1 MRKEKK
7 ADPVK
12 NSEYWKERFQ
22 HMENARHES
31 SAGKIIEIQQQLEKA
46 QHAIEEKINAW
57 YQRFADNNN
66 LSLVDAQ
73 KQLNSK
79 ELKEFKWD
87 VNDYIKYGKENA
99 VDQRWMKELENASAR
114 VHISRLEQIKLQTQ
128 QYAET
133 AFGSYDDILD
143 NHIKDLYKHD
153 YYHTAYEIQK
163 GIGVGYGFAGLDE
176 EKLEKVIHKPWASD
190 GANFSD
196 RIWTNKQKLVNQ
208 LHTSLTQMCI
218 TGEGPDRVIREI
230 EKAMGSSKYQ
240 AGRLV
245 MTESAYFGSQAQKE
259 CFDELDVEKY
269 EIVATLDSHTS
280 DICQE
285 MDGKVFKMSEYE
297 AGVTA
302 PPFHVNC
309 RSCTCPHFDD
319 EFAGGECAAR
329 GEDGK
334 IYHVPAEMTYK
345 EWKETS
351 KNQAAAKAVYST
363 EPVYYDAKNDYSLH
377 IDTYSEKVNKG
388 LSKASETV
396 AKLGSEDRC
405 EHMYLVNLDTGNLD
419 YYETNGMPNEVGYR
433 FWKYIEEHKDEKFAF
448 IHNHN
453 TNTSFSEADLT
464 TMLRNKQV
472 PTMIAVTND
481 SVKYVAERK
490 KMLETTEFDLLY
502 KNDMDKLNKM
512 VRDDT
517 IMVAQRGRM
526 RETIIVDNL
535 IRDYT
540 KKGELLIYDGRKK

>member
-1 MRKEKK
+1 M
-7 ADPVK
+7 K

-22 HMENARHES
+22 QLENARHES
-31 SAGKIIEIQQQLEKA
+31 SAEKIIEIQEQIDKA
-46 QHAIEEKINAW
+46 QHAIDEKVNAW

-73 KQLNSK
+73 KLLNSK

-87 VNDYIKYGKENA
+87 VKDYIKYGKENA
-99 VDQRWMKELENASAR
+99 LNQQWMKELENASAR

-128 QYAET
+128 QYAEV
-133 AFGSYDDILD
+133 AFGSYNDILD
-143 NHIKDLYKHD
+143 NHIKDLYKQE
-153 YYHTAYEIQK
+153 YYHTAFEIQK
-163 GIGVGYGFAGLDE
+163 GIGVGYSFAGVNED
-176 EKLEKVIHKPWASD
+176 KLEKVISKPWASD

-218 TGEGPDRVIREI
+218 TGAGPDKAISEI
-230 EKAMGSSKYQ
+230 AKAMGSSKYQ

-245 MTESAYFGSQAQKE
+245 MTESAFFGSEAQKE
-259 CFDELDVEKY
+259 CFNELDVEKY
-269 EIVATLDSHTS
+269 EIVATLDGHTS

-297 AGVTA
+297 SGVTA

-319 EFAGGECAAR
+319 EFAGGERAAR

-334 IYHVPAEMTYK
+334 TYYVPADMTYK
-345 EWKETS
+345 EWKEAS
-351 KNQAAAKAVYST
+351 KKHAAAKAVYST

-388 LSKASETV
+388 LSKAAESV
-396 AKLGSEDRC
+396 AKLGSKDRC

-419 YYETNGMPNEVGYR
+419 FYETNGMPNEVGYK

-453 TNTSFSEADLT
+453 TNTSFSEADIRT
-464 TMLRNKQV
+464 VLREEQIPV
-472 PTMIAVTND
+472 MIAVTNNAI
-481 SVKYVAERK
+481 KYVAERK
-490 KMLETTEFDLLY
+490 KIVEETDFDVLY
-502 KNDMDKLNKM
+502 KKDMNELNKKIKDGTLM
-512 VRDDT
+512 
-517 IMVAQRGRM
+517 IAQRGLA
-526 RETIIVDNL
+526 REEIIVDNL

-540 KKGELLIYDGRKK
+540 KKGELVVYDGKKE

>member
-7 ADPVK
+7 AEPVK

-22 HMENARHES
+22 QMENARHES
-31 SAGKIIEIQQQLEKA
+31 SAEKIIEIQEQIDKA

-57 YQRFADNNN
+57 YQRFANNNN
-66 LSLVDAQ
+66 LPLVDAQ

-87 VNDYIKYGKENA
+87 VNDYIKYGKKNA

-128 QYAET
+128 QYAEA
-133 AFGSYDDILD
+133 AFGSYNDILD
-143 NHIKDLYKHD
+143 NHIKDLYKQD

-163 GIGVGYGFAGLDE
+163 GIGVGYSFAGVDE
-176 EKLEKVIHKPWASD
+176 DKLEKVINKPWASD

-218 TGEGPDRVIREI
+218 TGEGPDRAIKEI
-230 EKAMGSSKYQ
+230 AKAMGSSKYQ

-259 CFDELDVEKY
+259 CFNELDVEKY

-319 EFAGGECAAR
+319 EFAGGERAAR
-329 GEDGK
+329 DEDGK
-334 IYHVPAEMTYK
+334 TYHVPADMTYK
-345 EWKETS
+345 EWKETIVDGKTVVKANGFDII
-351 KNQAAAKAVYST
+351 KNITIDDFKDAALGKDIQPEILSVINDNCKDKGMFFNDVAIEKIPSEDGKKVLLQT
-363 EPVYYDAKNDYSLH
+363 EPYFGGQRVLTRLKINEDIFKGRSLSEINKQIEESPNILADNLQEAVWHENGHAKTYFNKTIDEVERINKELDNIHYD
-377 IDTYSEKVNKG
+377 E
-388 LSKASETV
+388 LSPTASQD
-396 AKLGSEDRC
+396 GSE
-405 EHMYLVNLDTGNLD
+405 LIA
-419 YYETNGMPNEVGYR
+419 EVEVLLRRGAEVPSEALEVYN
-433 FWKYIEEHKDEKFAF
+433 KYI
-448 IHNHN
+448 
-453 TNTSFSEADLT
+453 
-464 TMLRNKQV
+464 
-472 PTMIAVTND
+472 
-481 SVKYVAERK
+481 
-490 KMLETTEFDLLY
+490 
-502 KNDMDKLNKM
+502 
-512 VRDDT
+512 
-517 IMVAQRGRM
+517 G
-526 RETIIVDNL
+526 
-535 IRDYT
+535 
-540 KKGELLIYDGRKK
+540 G

>member
-1 MRKEKK
+1 MRKEKE
-7 ADPVK
+7 AELVK

-22 HMENARHES
+22 QMENARHKS
-31 SAGKIIEIQQQLEKA
+31 SAEKIIEIQQQLDKA

-57 YQRFADNNN
+57 YQRLADNNN

-133 AFGSYDDILD
+133 AFGSYNDILD

-163 GIGVGYGFAGLDE
+163 GIGVGYSFAGLDE
-176 EKLEKVIHKPWASD
+176 DKLEKVINKPWASD

-218 TGEGPDRVIREI
+218 TGEGPDRAIKEI
-230 EKAMGSSKYQ
+230 AKAMGSSKYQ

-309 RSCTCPHFDD
+309 RSCTCPYFDD
-319 EFAGGECAAR
+319 EFAGGERVAR
-329 GEDGK
+329 DEDGK
-334 IYHVPAEMTYK
+334 TYHVPADTTYK
-345 EWKETS
+345 QWKETIVDG
-351 KNQAAAKAVYST
+351 KNVVKANGSDIIKNITIDDFQDAALGKDIQPEILSVINDNCKDKGMFFNDVTIEKIPSEDGKKVLLQT
-363 EPVYYDAKNDYSLH
+363 EPYFGGQRVLTRLKINEDIFKGRSLSEINKQIEESPNILANNLQEAVWHENGHAKTYFNKTIDEVERINKELDNIHYD
-377 IDTYSEKVNKG
+377 E
-388 LSKASETV
+388 LSPTASQD
-396 AKLGSEDRC
+396 GSE
-405 EHMYLVNLDTGNLD
+405 LIA
-419 YYETNGMPNEVGYR
+419 EVEVLLRRGAEVPSEALEIYN
-433 FWKYIEEHKDEKFAF
+433 KYI
-448 IHNHN
+448 
-453 TNTSFSEADLT
+453 
-464 TMLRNKQV
+464 
-472 PTMIAVTND
+472 
-481 SVKYVAERK
+481 
-490 KMLETTEFDLLY
+490 
-502 KNDMDKLNKM
+502 
-512 VRDDT
+512 
-517 IMVAQRGRM
+517 G
-526 RETIIVDNL
+526 
-535 IRDYT
+535 
-540 KKGELLIYDGRKK
+540 G

>member
-1 MRKEKK
+1 M
-7 ADPVK
+7 K
-12 NSEYWKERFQ
+12 NSDYWKDRFQ
-22 HMENARHES
+22 QMEDARHES
-31 SAGKIIEIQQQLEKA
+31 SVEKIAEIEEQIDKA
-46 QHAIEEKINAW
+46 QHEIEEKINAW
-57 YQRFADNNN
+57 YQRFATNNN
-66 LSLVDAQ
+66 ISLVEAQ

-79 ELKEFKWD
+79 ELKELKWD
-87 VNDYIKYGKENA
+87 VNEYIKYGKENA
-99 VDQRWMKELENASAR
+99 VNQRWMRELENASAR
-114 VHISRLEQIKLQTQ
+114 VHISRLEQIKLHTQ
-128 QYAET
+128 QYAEV
-133 AFGSYDDILD
+133 AFKNYNDILD
-143 NHIKDLYKHD
+143 NHIRDLYKQD

-163 GIGVGYGFAGLDE
+163 GIGVGYSFAGVNED
-176 EKLEKVIHKPWASD
+176 KLEKVISKPWASD

-196 RIWTNKQKLVNQ
+196 RIWTNKSKLISQ

-218 TGEGPDRVIREI
+218 TGEGPDRAIKEI
-230 EKAMGSSKYQ
+230 AKAMGSSKYQ

-245 MTESAYFGSQAQKE
+245 MTESAYFGSQAQKD
-259 CFDELDVEKY
+259 CFKELDVEKY

-280 DICQE
+280 AICKE

-309 RSCTCPHFDD
+309 RSCTCPRFDD
-319 EFAGGECAAR
+319 EFAGGKRAAR
-329 GEDGK
+329 GGDGK
-334 IYHVPAEMTYK
+334 TYYVPADMTYK
-345 EWKETS
+345 EWKRAFN
-351 KNQAAAKAVYST
+351 NQAAAKAIYNN
-363 EPVYYDAKNDYSLH
+363 EPVYYNAKNDYSLH

-388 LSKASETV
+388 LSKASEAV
-396 AKLGSEDRC
+396 ARLGGEDGY

-419 YYETNGMPNEVGYR
+419 YYETNGMPNEVGYQ

-453 TNTSFSEADLT
+453 TNTSFSETDLI
-464 TMLRNKQV
+464 TMLRNKQI

-490 KMLETTEFDLLY
+490 KMLETTDFDLLY
-502 KNDMDKLNKM
+502 KEDMDKLNKM
-512 VRDDT
+512 VRDGT

-540 KKGELLIYDGRKK
+540 KKGELLIYDARKK

>member
-7 ADPVK
+7 AEPVK

-22 HMENARHES
+22 QMENARHES
-31 SAGKIIEIQQQLEKA
+31 SAEKIIEIQEQIDKA

-57 YQRFADNNN
+57 YQRFANNNN
-66 LSLVDAQ
+66 LPLVDAQ

-87 VNDYIKYGKENA
+87 VNDYIKYGKKNA

-128 QYAET
+128 QYAEA
-133 AFGSYDDILD
+133 AFGSYNDILD
-143 NHIKDLYKHD
+143 NHIKDLYKQD

-163 GIGVGYGFAGLDE
+163 GIGVGYSFAGVDE
-176 EKLEKVIHKPWASD
+176 DKLEKVINKPWASD

-218 TGEGPDRVIREI
+218 TGEGPDRAIKEI
-230 EKAMGSSKYQ
+230 AKAMGSSKYQ

-259 CFDELDVEKY
+259 CFNELDVEKY

-319 EFAGGECAAR
+319 EFAGGERAAR
-329 GEDGK
+329 DECGK
-334 IYHVPAEMTYK
+334 TYHVPADMTYK
-345 EWKETS
+345 EWKETIVDGKTVVKANGFDII
-351 KNQAAAKAVYST
+351 KNITIDDFKDAALGKDIQPEILSVINDNCKDKGMFFNDVAIEKIPSEDGKKVLLQT
-363 EPVYYDAKNDYSLH
+363 EPYFGGQRVLTRLKINEDIFKGRSLSEINKQIEESPNILADNLQEAVWHENGHAKTYFNKTIDEVERINKELDNIHYD
-377 IDTYSEKVNKG
+377 E
-388 LSKASETV
+388 LSPTASQD
-396 AKLGSEDRC
+396 GSE
-405 EHMYLVNLDTGNLD
+405 LIA
-419 YYETNGMPNEVGYR
+419 EVEVLLRRGAEVPSEALEIYN
-433 FWKYIEEHKDEKFAF
+433 KYI
-448 IHNHN
+448 
-453 TNTSFSEADLT
+453 
-464 TMLRNKQV
+464 
-472 PTMIAVTND
+472 
-481 SVKYVAERK
+481 
-490 KMLETTEFDLLY
+490 
-502 KNDMDKLNKM
+502 
-512 VRDDT
+512 
-517 IMVAQRGRM
+517 G
-526 RETIIVDNL
+526 
-535 IRDYT
+535 
-540 KKGELLIYDGRKK
+540 G

>member
-7 ADPVK
+7 AEPVK

-22 HMENARHES
+22 QMENARHES
-31 SAGKIIEIQQQLEKA
+31 SAEKIIEIQQQIDKA

-57 YQRFADNNN
+57 YQRFANNNN

-87 VNDYIKYGKENA
+87 VNEYIKYGKENA

-128 QYAET
+128 QYAEN
-133 AFGSYDDILD
+133 AFGSYNDILD
-143 NHIKDLYKHD
+143 NHVKDLYKHD

-163 GIGVGYGFAGLDE
+163 GIGVGYSFAGLDE
-176 EKLEKVIHKPWASD
+176 DKLEKVIHKPWASD

-196 RIWTNKQKLVNQ
+196 RIWTNKRKLVNQ

-218 TGEGPDRVIREI
+218 TGEGPDRAIKEI
-230 EKAMGSSKYQ
+230 AKAMGSSKYQ

-319 EFAGGECAAR
+319 EFAGGERAAR

-334 IYHVPAEMTYK
+334 TYHVPADMTYK
-345 EWKETS
+345 EWKQTVVK
-351 KNQAAAKAVYST
+351 KNGSDIIK
-363 EPVYYDAKNDYSLH
+363 P
-377 IDTYSEKVNKG
+377 
-388 LSKASETV
+388 TV
-396 AKLGSEDRC
+396 AKEEIEVHSVGKINKDIYKCITDDIVTDEVIITNNQIQHIKERHPNDYERFSNYFNEIVSKPDYIVESNKPNTALVLKEIC
-405 EHMYLVNLDTGNLD
+405 E
-419 YYETNGMPNEVGYR
+419 ENEVFKTVIRLATSTDNPDYKNSIIT
-433 FWKYIEEHKDEKFAF
+433 FMKIDEKEW
-448 IHNHN
+448 NR
-453 TNTSFSEADLT
+453 L
-464 TMLRNKQV
+464 LRNKQ
-472 PTMIAVTND
+472 I
-481 SVKYVAERK
+481 
-490 KMLETTEFDLLY
+490 LY
-502 KNDMDKLNKM
+502 KK
-512 VRDDT
+512 
-517 IMVAQRGRM
+517 
-526 RETIIVDNL
+526 E
-535 IRDYT
+535 
-540 KKGELLIYDGRKK
+540 